1 MLGWRGFFLRGSV
14 KGRGMTQ
21 DLKPYWGTHKYYLT
35 LSVLEFV
42 ALYGARIEPRRITY
56 SGGRKENFPPA
67 YQGWMVDD
75 KPASTE
81 FKDML
86 ALAERNIIN
95 NQTAWPNSYRIP
107 IEECDTWAR
116 SWDWGIPDE
125 RAALAKSEKPLT
137 SNERNTLLVIIA
149 ALCDYSDIKYQE
161 RGAAGEIAKMT
172 EEISAAISDDSIR
185 RALAK
190 IPEALDRRRT

>member
-1 MLGWRGFFLRGSV
+1 
-14 KGRGMTQ
+14 MTQ
-21 DLKPYWGTHKYYLT
+21 DLRPNWGKYKNYLT

-42 ALYGARIEPRRITY
+42 ALYGVRIDPRHITY
-56 SGGRKENFPPA
+56 SGGRSENFPSA
-67 YQGWMVDD
+67 YQGWMMDG
-75 KPASTE
+75 KPAPTE

-95 NQTAWPNSYRIP
+95 NQKVLPNSYHIP
-107 IEECDTWAR
+107 RSECDAWAR

-125 RAALAKSEKPLT
+125 MAALAKTEKPLT
-137 SNERNTLLVIIA
+137 PNERNTLLVIIA

-190 IPEALDRRRT
+190 IPEALESRRK